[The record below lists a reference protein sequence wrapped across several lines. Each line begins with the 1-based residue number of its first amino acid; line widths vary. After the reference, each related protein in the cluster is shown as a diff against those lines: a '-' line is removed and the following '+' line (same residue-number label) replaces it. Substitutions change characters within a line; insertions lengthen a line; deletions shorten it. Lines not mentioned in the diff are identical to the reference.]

1 MKTTRRTAIKSAA
14 GSTLA
19 IAGLSATST
28 QAQAPKRKAN
38 PKFRVKNGRIKQ
50 SIMGWTFKPMPVPEL
65 ARLSKEVGLVAME
78 GISRDHYPLLKK
90 LDLDVSLLGSHG
102 FKKGPVDPK
111 NHDECLA
118 KLTEAIEVCAGAGY
132 KRVITFTGMKAE
144 GIDDEQAEKNCI
156 KLWKK
161 VLPLA
166 EKKKVTLCL
175 EHLNSRDDSHPMK
188 GHPGYFGDGV
198 DHCVKMI
205 EKIGSPSFKLLFG
218 VYHVQIMNGGVIRP
232 DQAVQGLH
240 WPLSRSR
247 KPRASGTGRQAGNQL
262 SPRHERHSR
271 NRFRRLRRPR
281 IHSHLGGQG
290 SRPATRRPNPGRLAL
305 PLVSQFTANRLEART
320 NALPGSSFI
329 HTGFFFL
336 RRHRHPACL
345 SGNRQSPYLLGIS
358 CRPLRSEDPSS
369 IRIAR
374 VESHSFAS
382 GKL

>member
-28 QAQAPKRKAN
+28 QAQTPKKKAN

-188 GHPGYFGDGV
+188 GHPGYFGDDV

-205 EKIGSPSFKLLFG
+205 EKIGSPSFKLLFD
-218 VYHVQIMNGGVIRP
+218 VYHVQIMNGDVIR
-232 DQAVQGLH
+232 
-240 WPLSRSR
+240 RI
-247 KPRASGTGRQAGNQL
+247 RQYKDFIGHYHVAG
-262 SPRHERHSR
+262 
-271 NRFRRLRRPR
+271 
-281 IHSHLGGQG
+281 
-290 SRPATRRPNPGRLAL
+290 NPGRAELDDKQEINYPPVMNAILETGFDGYVAHEFIPTWEDKALAL
-305 PLVSQFTANRLEART
+305 
-320 NALPGSSFI
+320 
-329 HTGFFFL
+329 
-336 RRHRHPACL
+336 RHAAQIL
-345 SGNRQSPYLLGIS
+345 
-358 CRPLRSEDPSS
+358 D
-369 IRIAR
+369 
-374 VESHSFAS
+374 V
-382 GKL
+382 